1 MAAVLSVLS
10 LVVAQTFGS
19 AIPDPE
25 MSNLGYFMKYS
36 AHYTMDSRP
45 RKIAL
50 LIDDL
55 QEEYRPFSTQIV
67 EPLQELISAFR
78 DQNLPIIWS
87 YWARRAND
95 GWEHGKAMD
104 RFYGPE
110 GISNQKNGLYI
121 FQENGCD
128 ILPEIAP
135 QTEAEKAMSF
145 PSKDLNMFWNFDDE
159 GNSILEQK
167 LKALDIDTIVLTGSW
182 TDECILST
190 ATNAFSRGYDVIV
203 VEDAV
208 ATVTA
213 KHQAALDI
221 MGGICCRL
229 EYTKDVVEYIRSG
242 KYQGE
247 NKPEL

>member
-1 MAAVLSVLS
+1 M
-10 LVVAQTFGS
+10 G
-19 AIPDPE
+19 
-25 MSNLGYFMKYS
+25 
-36 AHYTMDSRP
+36 
-45 RKIAL
+45 
-50 LIDDL
+50 
-55 QEEYRPFSTQIV
+55 
-67 EPLQELISAFR
+67 
-78 DQNLPIIWS
+78 
-87 YWARRAND
+87 
-95 GWEHGKAMD
+95 
-104 RFYGPE
+104 GPE

-190 ATNAFSRGYDVIV
+190 ALNAFSRGYDVIV
-203 VEDAV
+203 PRDAV

-213 KHQAALDI
+213 KHDSALEI
-221 MGGICCRL
+221 MEGVCCKV
-229 EYTKDVVEYIRSG
+229 EWTKDVVEYIKSG
-242 KYQGE
+242 KWNE
-247 NKPEL
+247 NTKAEL